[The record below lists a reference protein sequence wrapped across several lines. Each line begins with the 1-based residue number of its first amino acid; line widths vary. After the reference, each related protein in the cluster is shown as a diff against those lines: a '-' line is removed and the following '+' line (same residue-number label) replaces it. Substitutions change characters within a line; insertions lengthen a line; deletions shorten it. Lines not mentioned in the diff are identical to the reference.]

1 MNARLLQWVGL
12 MAGLAVLAAACSTGD
27 SRPQVGKELHI
38 FNWQDYLAP
47 TTLAD
52 FEKEFGIKVYLDT
65 FDDEDELLSTIS
77 SDPSS
82 YDLFIGSDVLI
93 GEMVELRL
101 IAELDLDNVANL
113 ANIDSA
119 FLDLPGNPGNR
130 YGIPYD
136 WGTTGVMY
144 NTTCIEPRDEE
155 ESWALLRDPRIAGRV
170 AMDTDPAV
178 AIGSTLKY
186 LGYSLNSSDPGELDE
201 AVGILKDRIGQVQLR
216 FIPAYDAR
224 QMMKSGE
231 LCATQAYNGDA
242 ANEMAKNEDFAF
254 FVPKEGSDIY
264 FDMMAIPRDAKN
276 KAGAEL
282 FINYV
287 LRPEVHAAINNYTGY
302 ATPNRAARE
311 QGLIDQAYLSDPT
324 IYPDT
329 ALLEPWVVFSGQRR
343 ALWNRAWADVQSV
356 AAASQVSN

>member
-1 MNARLLQWVGL
+1 MTTRLLQWVGPL
-12 MAGLAVLAAACSTGD
+12 VGLAVLAAACGSGD
-27 SRPQVGKELHI
+27 SRPQVGAELRI
-38 FNWQDYLAP
+38 FNWDDYFAP

-52 FEKEFGIKVYLDT
+52 FEKEFGIKVHLDT
-65 FDDEDELLSTIS
+65 FDDEAELLSTIS
-77 SDPSS
+77 SYSS
-82 YDLFIGSDVLI
+82 RYDLFIGSDVLI

-101 IAELDLDNVANL
+101 VAQLDLDNIPNL
-113 ANIDSA
+113 ANIDPA

-144 NTTCIEPRDEE
+144 NRACIEPQE
-155 ESWALLRDPRIAGRV
+155 ESWALLRDPRIVGRV
-170 AMDTDPAV
+170 AMDTDPV
-178 AIGSTLKY
+178 VVIGSTLKY
-186 LGYSLNSSDPGELDE
+186 LGYPLNSDDPDELDQ
-201 AVGILKDRIGQVQLR
+201 AVRVLKDQIGKVQLR

-242 ANEMAKNEDFAF
+242 AYEMAENEDFAF

-264 FDMMAIPRDAKN
+264 FDMMAMPRDAKN
-276 KAGAEL
+276 KAGAEI
-282 FINYV
+282 FMNYV

-311 QGLIDQAYLSDPT
+311 QGLIDQVYLSDPT
-324 IYPDT
+324 VYPDT
-329 ALLEPWVVFSGQRR
+329 DLLEPWLVFDGSRR
-343 ALWNRAWADVQSV
+343 ALWNRAWAEVQTV
-356 AAASQVSN
+356 APESQVSN